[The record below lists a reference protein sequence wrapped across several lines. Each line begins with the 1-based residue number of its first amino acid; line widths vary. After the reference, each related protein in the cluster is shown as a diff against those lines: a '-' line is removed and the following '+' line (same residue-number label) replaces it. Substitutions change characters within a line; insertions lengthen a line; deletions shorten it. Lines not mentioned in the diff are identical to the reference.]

1 VALFLLAS
9 IPLIHSPAD
18 CGEILK
24 NRPKAWCAG
33 ISDQVTPGTTTVV
46 EGAPGTG
53 KTAALDDLAARWEG
67 HVVRARGSALEA
79 DLPFGIVAQ
88 LFEMADPEIV
98 PEEALGALRLTAQTA
113 DFASLHGVYRLA
125 ATLAGSSGLLIAV
138 DDAHWADAAS
148 LRWLA
153 YLALRVQR
161 LPIAVV
167 LTVGAGER
175 CDDPSYGEIMA
186 ACRRITL
193 GNLSVDA
200 IAALVSSALGEP
212 DPEFVASCATSTGG
226 NPLTVTRL
234 IEALVEDEVPPTAE
248 AAWRVAHRGAEIAGE
263 VVVARLR
270 RRPAAVVAAAQ
281 CAAVLGPSPH
291 PGVLAELAGLSPVE
305 LAEALRTVELL
316 GVAGPA
322 VLDDMPAPARAAL
335 HLRAARSLRAHGASD
350 RVVADHLLETSPGL
364 EPWAGEVLDRAAQE
378 AVNQG
383 DTSGAARLLWRAL
396 REPVA
401 NPSRA
406 LRLLGVAELVGNLP
420 GATARLREAFQSE
433 DAESAVALSY
443 ALHAEGKPAE
453 LTAVLSGSSP
463 WAQAHLAVHGL
474 AWQEAV
480 PQEVPLDHPAGVL
493 HHVMVGDI
501 SADEAMTLVSTET
514 TMSALTSA
522 MILNLADSLDAALS
536 VLDDVD
542 RAQIPALRALTYV
555 MRANVQRRQGD
566 LVSARAELTLAG
578 DHLRQDGRWHAVSAW
593 HAALLAD
600 ILLEES
606 RPDEAATVIAEASTD
621 EARRVWSYGGL
632 LTIRGRMFTARGD
645 DHEALESFLAA
656 GRHCSSWPYRNPAAL
671 AWRSG
676 AALACAALG
685 DGERAR
691 RFADEEVALART
703 WGAPRAL
710 GMALRAA
717 GRVTA
722 GTAGRTLLEEAVRVL
737 RSSPAR
743 LELARALV
751 DLGVVVR
758 RQGDTAS
765 ARASL
770 REALDLAQKCGSS
783 AMAARA
789 YSELVATGAGPRR
802 MRQTGPTALTPT
814 EHQVAELAAR
824 GHTNEE
830 IATTLLMPADAV
842 EGVLSAT
849 CRKLGVSG
857 RLQLSEA
864 LDVD

>member
-1 VALFLLAS
+1 M
-9 IPLIHSPAD
+9 
-18 CGEILK
+18 ENRLK
-24 NRPKAWCAG
+24 VWCAG

-53 KTAALDDLAARWEG
+53 KTAALDDLAARWEASG
-67 HVVRARGSALEA
+67 RHVVRARASALEGE
-79 DLPFGIVAQ
+79 LPFGIVAQ
-88 LFEMADPEIV
+88 LFDMVDPALV
-98 PEEALGALRLTAQTA
+98 PAEALGALQLTTSTA
-113 DFASLHGVYRLA
+113 DFAVLHGVYRLA
-125 ATLAGSSGLLIAV
+125 ATLARSSGLLIAV

-161 LPIAVV
+161 LPISLVLAVG
-167 LTVGAGER
+167 TGER
-175 CDDPSYGEIMA
+175 CDDPSYGEIIA
-186 ACRRITL
+186 ACRRVTL
-193 GNLSVDA
+193 DNMSLDGVN
-200 IAALVSSALGEP
+200 ALVSSSLGP
-212 DPEFVASCATSTGG
+212 PAPEFVAACLNATGG

-234 IEALVEDEVPPTAE
+234 VKALAEDGVPPTAE
-248 AAWRVAHRGAEIAGE
+248 AAWRVAQRGAEVSGE
-263 VVVARLR
+263 LMAARLR
-270 RRPAAVVAAAQ
+270 RRPAAVVAAAH
-281 CAAVLGPSPH
+281 AMAVLGPSPH
-291 PGVLAELAGLSPVE
+291 PGVLAELSGLSPVE
-305 LAEALRTVELL
+305 LAEAMRTVELL

-335 HLRAARSLRAHGASD
+335 HLRAAQSLRTHGASD
-350 RVVADHLLETSPGL
+350 RVVAEHLLETSPGL

-378 AVNQG
+378 AVNRG

-420 GATARLREAFQSE
+420 GATARLREAFQSNE
-433 DAESAVALSY
+433 DDAESAVALSY

-453 LTAVLSGSSP
+453 LATVLSGSSA

-480 PQEVPLDHPAGVL
+480 PASVSLDSPAGVL
-493 HHVMVGDI
+493 HHVLVGDI
-501 SADEAMTLVSTET
+501 SADEAVPLVSTGT
-514 TMSALTSA
+514 MMSALASA
-522 MILNLADSLDAALS
+522 MVLNLADSLDSALT

-542 RAQIPALRALTYV
+542 RAQAPALRALTYV
-555 MRANVQRRQGD
+555 MRANVQRRKGD
-566 LVSARAELTLAG
+566 LASARADLTLAG
-578 DHLRQDGRWHAVSAW
+578 DHLRQDRRWHAISTW

-606 RPDEAATVIAEASTD
+606 RLDEAAALIAEASTE
-621 EARRVWSYGGL
+621 EARRVWPYGGL
-632 LTIRGRMFTARGD
+632 LTVRGRMQTARGD

-656 GRHCSSWPYRNPAAL
+656 GRHCEAWPYRNPAAL

-676 AALACAALG
+676 AALACAAMG

-691 RFADEEVALART
+691 TFAHEEVVLARA

-710 GMALRAA
+710 GMALRAE

-722 GTAGRTLLEEAVRVL
+722 GTPGRTLLEEAVRVL
-737 RSSPAR
+737 RGSPAR

-751 DLGVVVR
+751 DLGVVSR

-765 ARASL
+765 ARSCL
-770 REALDLAQKCGSS
+770 RDALDLSQKCGST

-814 EHQVAELAAR
+814 EHQVAALAAR
-824 GHTNEE
+824 GRSDEE
-830 IATTLLMPADAV
+830 IASTLLMPVATV
-842 EGVLSAT
+842 EGLLSGT
-849 CRKLGVSG
+849 YRKLGVSG
-857 RLQLSEA
+857 RSQLAEA

>member
-1 VALFLLAS
+1 M
-9 IPLIHSPAD
+9 
-18 CGEILK
+18 ENRLK
-24 NRPKAWCAG
+24 VWCAG

-53 KTAALDDLAARWEG
+53 KTAALDDLAARWEASG
-67 HVVRARGSALEA
+67 RHVVRARASALEGE
-79 DLPFGIVAQ
+79 LPFGIVAQ
-88 LFEMADPEIV
+88 LFDMVDPGLV
-98 PEEALGALRLTAQTA
+98 PSEALGALQLTTSTA
-113 DFASLHGVYRLA
+113 DFAVLHGVYRLA

-161 LPIAVV
+161 LPISLV
-167 LTVGAGER
+167 LAVGAGER
-175 CDDPSYGEIMA
+175 CDDPSYGEIIA
-186 ACRRITL
+186 ACRRVTL
-193 GNLSVDA
+193 DNMSLDD
-200 IAALVSSALGEP
+200 IAALISPAP
-212 DPEFVASCATSTGG
+212 APEFVAACLEATGG

-234 IEALVEDEVPPTAE
+234 VKALAEDGVPPTAE
-248 AAWRVAHRGAEIAGE
+248 AAWRVAQRGAEVSGE
-263 VVVARLR
+263 IMAARLR
-270 RRPAAVVAAAQ
+270 RRPAAVVAAAH
-281 CAAVLGPSPH
+281 AMAVLGPSPH
-291 PGVLAELAGLSPVE
+291 PGVLAELSRLSPVE
-305 LAEALRTVELL
+305 LAEAMRTVELL
-316 GVAGPA
+316 GVAGPT
-322 VLDDMPAPARAAL
+322 VLDDVPAPTRAAL
-335 HLRAARSLRAHGASD
+335 HLRAAQSLRTHGASD
-350 RVVADHLLETSPGL
+350 RVVAQHLLETSPGL

-383 DTSGAARLLWRAL
+383 DSSGAARLLWRAL

-420 GATARLREAFQSE
+420 GATARLREAFESDE
-433 DAESAVALSY
+433 DDAESAVALSY

-453 LTAVLSGSSP
+453 LTTVLSGSSA

-480 PQEVPLDHPAGVL
+480 PASVSLASPAGVL
-493 HHVMVGDI
+493 HRVMVGDI
-501 SADEAMTLVSTET
+501 SADEAVPLVSTET
-514 TMSALTSA
+514 MMSALASA
-522 MILNLADSLDAALS
+522 MVLNLADSLDSALT

-542 RAQIPALRALTYV
+542 RAQAPALRALTYV
-555 MRANVQRRQGD
+555 MRANVQRRKGD
-566 LVSARAELTLAG
+566 LASARADLTLAG
-578 DHLRQDGRWHAVSAW
+578 DHLRQDQRWHAISTW

-606 RPDEAATVIAEASTD
+606 RLDEAAALIAEASTD
-621 EARRVWSYGGL
+621 EARRVWPYGGL
-632 LTIRGRMFTARGD
+632 LTVRGRMQTARGD

-656 GRHCSSWPYRNPAAL
+656 GRHCEAWPYRNPAAL

-676 AALACAALG
+676 AALACAAMG

-691 RFADEEVALART
+691 KFANEEVVLARA

-710 GMALRAA
+710 GMALRAE

-722 GTAGRTLLEEAVRVL
+722 GTPGRTLLEEAVRVL
-737 RSSPAR
+737 RGSPAR

-751 DLGVVVR
+751 DLGVVSR
-758 RQGDTAS
+758 RQGDTAG
-765 ARASL
+765 ARACL
-770 REALDLAQKCGSS
+770 RDAVDLAQKCGST

-789 YSELVATGAGPRR
+789 HSELVATGAGPRR

-814 EHQVAELAAR
+814 EHQVAALAAR
-824 GHTNEE
+824 GRSNEE
-830 IATTLLMPADAV
+830 IASTLLMPAHAV
-842 EGVLSAT
+842 EGVLSRT
-849 CRKLGVSG
+849 YRKLGVSG
-857 RLQLSEA
+857 RLQLAEA

>member
-1 VALFLLAS
+1 M
-9 IPLIHSPAD
+9 
-18 CGEILK
+18 E
-24 NRPKAWCAG
+24 NRRKAWCAG

-53 KTAALDDLAARWEG
+53 KTAAADDLAARWEASG
-67 HVVRARGSALEA
+67 RRVVRARGSALEG

-88 LFEMADPEIV
+88 LFDMTDPDLV
-98 PEEALGALRLTAQTA
+98 PAEAIGALRLTAPAA
-113 DFASLHGVYRLA
+113 DFAVLHGVYRLA
-125 ATLAGSSGLLIAV
+125 AALAGTSGLLIAV

-153 YLALRVQR
+153 YLTLRIQR

-175 CDDPSYGEIMA
+175 CDDPSFGEIMA
-186 ACRRITL
+186 ACGRIAL
-193 GNLSVDA
+193 DNLSADA
-200 IAALVSSALGEP
+200 IAALISPAP
-212 DPEFVASCATSTGG
+212 APEFVAACLDATGG

-234 IEALVEDEVPPTAE
+234 VKALAEDGVPPTAE
-248 AAWRVAHRGAEIAGE
+248 AAWRVAQRGAEVAGE
-263 VVVARLR
+263 IMAARLR

-281 CAAVLGPSPH
+281 SLAVLGPSPH
-291 PGVLAELAGLSPVE
+291 PGVLAELTRLSPVE
-305 LAEALRTVELL
+305 LADAVRTVELL

-322 VLDDMPAPARAAL
+322 VLDDMPAPSRAAL
-335 HLRAARSLRAHGASD
+335 HLRAARSLRTHGASD
-350 RVVADHLLETSPGL
+350 RVVAEHLVETSPGL

-378 AVNQG
+378 AVNRG

-420 GATARLREAFQSE
+420 GASARLREAFESNK
-433 DAESAVALSY
+433 DDPESAVALSY
-443 ALHAEGKPAE
+443 ALHAEGNPAE
-453 LTAVLSGSSP
+453 LKTVLSGSP
-463 WAQAHLAVHGL
+463 RARAHLAVHGL

-480 PQEVPLDHPAGVL
+480 PSSVPLDTPAEVL

-501 SADEAMTLVSTET
+501 SAADAVLLVSAED
-514 TMSALTSA
+514 TMSALASA
-522 MILNLADSLDAALS
+522 MILNLADSLDPALAL
-536 VLDDVD
+536 LDDVD
-542 RAQIPALRALTYV
+542 RTQPPAVRALTYV
-555 MRANVQRRQGD
+555 MRANVQRRKGD
-566 LVSARAELTLAG
+566 LVAARADLALA
-578 DHLRQDGRWHAVSAW
+578 DDQLRQDRRWHTVSTW

-600 ILLEES
+600 ILLEEGH
-606 RPDEAATVIAEASTD
+606 PDEAASVITEAATE
-621 EARRVWSYGGL
+621 EARRTWTYASL
-632 LTIRGRMFTARGD
+632 LTTQGRMLTVRGA
-645 DHEALESFLAA
+645 DHEALEAFLAA
-656 GRHCSSWPYRNPAAL
+656 GRHCEGWPYRNPAPL

-676 AALACAALG
+676 AAQACAAIG

-691 RFADEEVALART
+691 ELALEEVALARV

-722 GTAGRTLLEEAVRVL
+722 GAAGRTLLEEAVRVL
-737 RSSPAR
+737 RGSPAR

-758 RQGDTAS
+758 RQADTS
-765 ARASL
+765 GARACL

-814 EHQVAELAAR
+814 EHQVAALAAR
-824 GHTNEE
+824 GRSNEE
-830 IATTLLMPADAV
+830 IAATLLMPADAV
-842 EGVLSAT
+842 EGVLSGT
-849 CRKLGVSG
+849 YRKLGVSG
-857 RLQLSEA
+857 RLGLSDA
-864 LDVD
+864 LDAR

>member
-1 VALFLLAS
+1 M
-9 IPLIHSPAD
+9 
-18 CGEILK
+18 ENRLK
-24 NRPKAWCAG
+24 VWCAG

-53 KTAALDDLAARWEG
+53 KTAVLDDLTARWEASG
-67 HVVRARGSALEA
+67 RQVVRARGSALEG

-88 LFEMADPEIV
+88 LFDLVDPALV
-98 PEEALGALRLTAQTA
+98 PSEALGALQLTAPAA
-113 DFASLHGVYRLA
+113 DFAVLHGVYRLA
-125 ATLAGSSGLLIAV
+125 ATLAGTSGLLIAV

-153 YLALRVQR
+153 YLALRLQR
-161 LPIAVV
+161 LPIALV

-186 ACRRITL
+186 TCRRVGLTTL
-193 GNLSVDA
+193 SADA
-200 IAALVSSALGEP
+200 IAPLISPAPA
-212 DPEFVASCATSTGG
+212 PEFVAACLEATGG
-226 NPLTVTRL
+226 NPLVVTRL
-234 IEALVEDEVPPTAE
+234 IAALAEDGVPPTAE
-248 AAWRVAHRGAEIAGE
+248 AAWRVAQRGAEVAGE
-263 VVVARLR
+263 VTAARLR
-270 RRPAAVVAAAQ
+270 RRPAAVVATAH
-281 CAAVLGPSPH
+281 CLAVLGPSPH
-291 PGVLAELAGLSPVE
+291 PGVLAELTGLGPIE
-305 LAEALRTVELL
+305 LAEAVRTVELL

-335 HLRAARSLRAHGASD
+335 HLRAAQSLRAHGAVD

-406 LRLLGVAELVGNLP
+406 LRMLGVAELVGNLP
-420 GATARLREAFQSE
+420 GATSRLREAFQSDVDDE
-433 DAESAVALSY
+433 ESAVALSY

-453 LTAVLSGSSP
+453 LTAVLSGGSP
-463 WAQAHLAVHGL
+463 WALAHLAVHGL

-480 PQEVPLDHPAGVL
+480 PSSVPLDTPAGVL

-501 SADEAMTLVSTET
+501 SVDEAVARVSAES

-522 MILNLADSLDAALS
+522 MILNLADELDSALT

-542 RAQIPALRALTYV
+542 RAQAPALRALTYV
-555 MRANVQRRQGD
+555 MRANVQRRKGD
-566 LVSARAELTLAG
+566 LVSARAELTLAT
-578 DHLRQDGRWHAVSAW
+578 DHLRQDRRWLAVSTW

-600 ILLEES
+600 ILLEEG
-606 RPDEAATVIAEASTD
+606 RTDEAAAVIADASTD
-621 EARRVWSYGGL
+621 EARQVWTYGGL
-632 LTIRGRMFTARGD
+632 LTIRGRMQTVRGD

-656 GRHCSSWPYRNPAAL
+656 GRHCEAWPYRNPAPL

-676 AALACAALG
+676 VALAYAALG

-691 RFADEEVALART
+691 RFADEEVSLART

-722 GTAGRTLLEEAVRVL
+722 GAAGRTLLEEAVRVL

-751 DLGVVVR
+751 DLGVVLR
-758 RQGDTAS
+758 RQADMSG
-765 ARASL
+765 ARTCL

-814 EHQVAELAAR
+814 EHQVAALAAR
-824 GHTNEE
+824 GRSDEE
-830 IATTLLMPADAV
+830 IAATLLMPVDVV
-842 EGVLSAT
+842 EGVLSGT
-849 CRKLGVSG
+849 YRKLGVSG
-857 RLQLSEA
+857 RSQLSEA
-864 LDVD
+864 LDGHTGSDPFGR

>member
-1 VALFLLAS
+1 M
-9 IPLIHSPAD
+9 
-18 CGEILK
+18 ENRLK
-24 NRPKAWCAG
+24 VWCAG

-53 KTAALDDLAARWEG
+53 KTAAVDDLAARWEASG
-67 HVVRARGSALEA
+67 RHVVRARGSALEA

-88 LFEMADPEIV
+88 LFDMIDPGLV
-98 PEEALGALRLTAQTA
+98 PSEALGALQLTAPTA
-113 DFASLHGVYRLA
+113 DFTVLHGVYRLA
-125 ATLAGSSGLLIAV
+125 SALAGSSGLLIAV

-153 YLALRVQR
+153 YLSLRVRR
-161 LPIAVV
+161 LPIAVL
-167 LTVGAGER
+167 LTVGVGER

-186 ACRRITL
+186 ACQRVTL
-193 GNLSVDA
+193 DNLSSDGV
-200 IAALVSSALGEP
+200 AALVSPALGP
-212 DPEFVASCATSTGG
+212 PAPEFVQACVESTGG

-234 IEALVEDEVPPTAE
+234 IKGLVEDGVPPTAE
-248 AAWRVAHRGAEIAGE
+248 AAWRVAQRGAEVAGE
-263 VVVARLR
+263 IMAARLR
-270 RRPAAVVAAAQ
+270 RRPASVVTAAH
-281 CAAVLGPSPH
+281 CMAVLGPSPH

-305 LAEALRTVELL
+305 LAEAMRTVELL

-335 HLRAARSLRAHGASD
+335 HLRAARSLRTHGASD
-350 RVVADHLLETSPGL
+350 RVVAEHLLETSPGL

-378 AVNQG
+378 AVNRG

-420 GATARLREAFQSE
+420 GASARLREAFQSNE
-433 DAESAVALSY
+433 DDVESAVALSY

-453 LTAVLSGSSP
+453 LTAVLSRGSA

-480 PQEVPLDHPAGVL
+480 PSSISLDTPAGVL

-501 SADEAMTLVSTET
+501 SAQDAVPLVSTST
-514 TMSALTSA
+514 TMSSLTSA
-522 MILNLADSLDAALS
+522 MILNLADSLDAALA

-542 RAQIPALRALTYV
+542 RAQAPALRALTYV
-555 MRANVQRRQGD
+555 MRANVQRRKGD
-566 LVSARAELTLAG
+566 LTSARADLTLAC
-578 DHLRQDGRWHAVSAW
+578 DHLRQDRRWHAISAW

-606 RPDEAATVIAEASTD
+606 RPDEAATVIAEASSD
-621 EARRVWSYGGL
+621 EARRLWTFGGL
-632 LTIRGRMFTARGD
+632 LTVRGRMFTARGD

-656 GRHCSSWPYRNPAAL
+656 GRHCAAWPYRNPAAL

-691 RFADEEVALART
+691 NFALEEVELARA

-751 DLGVVVR
+751 DLGVVLR
-758 RQGDTAS
+758 RQADTS
-765 ARASL
+765 GARACL
-770 REALDLAQKCGSS
+770 RDALDLAQKCGSS

-814 EHQVAELAAR
+814 EHQVAALAAR
-824 GHTNEE
+824 GRSNEE

-842 EGVLSAT
+842 EGVLSGVY
-849 CRKLGVSG
+849 RKLGVSG
-857 RLQLSEA
+857 RLQLAEA

>member
-1 VALFLLAS
+1 M
-9 IPLIHSPAD
+9 
-18 CGEILK
+18 E
-24 NRPKAWCAG
+24 NRLKAWCAG
-33 ISDQVTPGTTTVV
+33 ISDRVTPGTTTVV

-53 KTAALDDLAARWEG
+53 KTAVLDDLAARWEATG
-67 HVVRARGSALEA
+67 RHVVRARGSALEG

-88 LFEMADPEIV
+88 LFDLIDPDVV
-98 PEEALGALRLTAQTA
+98 PAEALGALRLTAPTA
-113 DFASLHGVYRLA
+113 GFAVLHGVYRLA
-125 ATLAGSSGLLIAV
+125 ATLAGASGLLIAV

-153 YLALRVQR
+153 YLTLRVQR

-175 CDDPSYGEIMA
+175 CDDPSYGEIMGG
-186 ACRRITL
+186 CGRVTL
-193 GNLSVDA
+193 EGLSADA
-200 IAALVSSALGEP
+200 VAALISPAP
-212 DPEFVASCATSTGG
+212 APEFVAACLDATGG
-226 NPLTVTRL
+226 NPLAVTRL
-234 IEALVEDEVPPTAE
+234 VSALAEDGVPPTAE
-248 AAWRVAHRGAEIAGE
+248 AAWRVAQRGAEVSGE
-263 VVVARLR
+263 IMAARLR

-281 CAAVLGPSPH
+281 ALAVLGPSPQH
-291 PGVLAELAGLSPVE
+291 GVLAELTGLSPVE
-305 LAEALRTVELL
+305 LAEAVRTVELL

-322 VLDDMPAPARAAL
+322 VLNDMPASSRAAL
-335 HLRAARSLRAHGASD
+335 HLRAARSLRTHGASD

-420 GATARLREAFQSE
+420 GASARLREAF
-433 DAESAVALSY
+433 ESSSDDPEAAVALSY

-453 LTAVLSGSSP
+453 MAAVLSGSP

-474 AWQEAV
+474 VWQEAV
-480 PQEVPLDHPAGVL
+480 PSSVSLDTPAGVL

-501 SADEAMTLVSTET
+501 SAAEAVPLVSAKG
-514 TMSALTSA
+514 TMSSLASA
-522 MILNLADSLDAALS
+522 MILNLADSPDAALAL
-536 VLDDVD
+536 LDDVD
-542 RAQIPALRALTYV
+542 RTQPAAVRALTYV
-555 MRANVQRRQGD
+555 MRANVQRRKGD
-566 LVSARAELTLAG
+566 LVSARADLELAG
-578 DHLRQDGRWHAVSAW
+578 DHLRQDRRWHAMSAW

-600 ILLEES
+600 ILLEEGHT
-606 RPDEAATVIAEASTD
+606 DEAASVIAEASTD
-621 EARRVWSYGGL
+621 EARRTWTYASL
-632 LTIRGRMFTARGD
+632 LTTQGRMLTVRGA

-656 GRHCSSWPYRNPAAL
+656 GRHCEGWPYRNPAPL

-691 RFADEEVALART
+691 ELALEEVALARQ

-758 RQGDTAS
+758 RQSDS
-765 ARASL
+765 SCARAYL
-770 REALDLAQKCGSS
+770 REAVDLAQKCGSS

-814 EHQVAELAAR
+814 EHQVAALAAR
-824 GHTNEE
+824 GRSNEE
-830 IATTLLMPADAV
+830 IAATLLMPADSV
-842 EGVLSAT
+842 EGVLSGT
-849 CRKLGVSG
+849 YRKLGVSG
-857 RLQLSEA
+857 RLQLADA
-864 LDVD
+864 LDFG

>member
-1 VALFLLAS
+1 L
-9 IPLIHSPAD
+9 
-18 CGEILK
+18 E
-24 NRPKAWCAG
+24 NRRNAWCAG

-53 KTAALDDLAARWEG
+53 KTAALDDLATRWETSG
-67 HVVRARGSALEA
+67 RHVVRARGSALEG

-88 LFEMADPEIV
+88 LFDSIDP
-98 PEEALGALRLTAQTA
+98 GQTA
-113 DFASLHGVYRLA
+113 DFAVLHGVYRLA
-125 ATLAGSSGLLIAV
+125 TSLAGTTGLLIVV

-161 LPIAVV
+161 LPIALV
-167 LTVGAGER
+167 LAVGAGER

-186 ACRRITL
+186 ACRRVVL
-193 GNLSVDA
+193 GNLTSEAVGGLVE
-200 IAALVSSALGEP
+200 AAFGGVPAAG
-212 DPEFVASCATSTGG
+212 FVAACLAATGG
-226 NPLTVTRL
+226 NPLMVTRL
-234 IEALVEDEVPPTAE
+234 VTALVEDGVPPVAE
-248 AAWRVAHRGAEIAGE
+248 AAWRVAQRGAEVAGE
-263 VVVARLR
+263 IVVARLR
-270 RRPAAVVAAAQ
+270 RRPASVVTAAH
-281 CAAVLGPSPH
+281 CLAVLGPSAP

-305 LAEALRTVELL
+305 LAEAVRTVELL

-322 VLDDMPAPARAAL
+322 VLEDMPAPARAAL

-420 GATARLREAFQSE
+420 GATARLREAYKSNE
-433 DAESAVALSY
+433 DDAESAVALSY
-443 ALHAEGKPAE
+443 ALHAEGKPLE
-453 LTAVLSGSSP
+453 LTSVLSGGSP
-463 WAQAHLAVHGL
+463 WAQAHLVVHGL

-480 PQEVPLDHPAGVL
+480 PSSVTLDTPAGVL
-493 HHVMVGDI
+493 HHTMVGDI
-501 SADEAMTLVSTET
+501 SAAEAVGLVSTDS
-514 TMSALTSA
+514 TMSSLASA
-522 MILNLADSLDAALS
+522 MTLNLADSLDAALA

-542 RAQIPALRALTYV
+542 RAQPPVVRGLTYV
-555 MRANVQRRQGD
+555 MRANVQRRKGD
-566 LVSARAELTLAG
+566 LVSARADLSLAG
-578 DHLRQDGRWHAVSAW
+578 DYLRQDRRWHAVSVW

-600 ILLEES
+600 ILLEEGH
-606 RPDEAATVIAEASTD
+606 PDEAAALIAEASTED
-621 EARRVWSYGGL
+621 ARRMWTFGGL
-632 LTIRGRMFTARGD
+632 LTIRGRLLTVRGD

-656 GRHCSSWPYRNPAAL
+656 GRHCAAWPYRNPAPL

-676 AALACAALG
+676 AALAYAATG

-691 RFADEEVALART
+691 ALADEEVALARV

-722 GTAGRTLLEEAVRVL
+722 GAAGRSLLEEAVRVL
-737 RSSPAR
+737 RTSPAR
-743 LELARALV
+743 LELGRALV

-758 RQGDTAS
+758 RQGDTAA
-765 ARASL
+765 ARACL
-770 REALDLAQKCGSS
+770 REAVDLAQKCGST

-789 YSELVATGAGPRR
+789 YSELVATGSGPRR

-814 EHQVAELAAR
+814 EHQVAALAALGR
-824 GHTNEE
+824 SDEE
-830 IATTLLMPADAV
+830 IATTLLMPAEAV
-842 EGVLSAT
+842 EGVLSGT
-849 CRKLGVSG
+849 YRKLGVSG
-857 RLQLSEA
+857 RLQLPDA
-864 LDVD
+864 LDSH

>member
-1 VALFLLAS
+1 M
-9 IPLIHSPAD
+9 
-18 CGEILK
+18 ENRLK
-24 NRPKAWCAG
+24 VWCAG

-53 KTAALDDLAARWEG
+53 KTAALDDLAARWEASG
-67 HVVRARGSALEA
+67 RHVVRARGSALEG

-88 LFEMADPEIV
+88 LFDMVDPGLV
-98 PEEALGALRLTAQTA
+98 PPEALGALQLTAPA
-113 DFASLHGVYRLA
+113 AGFAVLHGVYRLA
-125 ATLAGSSGLLIAV
+125 AALAGTAGLLIAV

-153 YLALRVQR
+153 YLALRLQR
-161 LPIAVV
+161 LPISLV
-167 LTVGAGER
+167 LTVGTGER
-175 CDDPSYGEIMA
+175 CDDPSYGEIIA
-186 ACRRITL
+186 ACHRITL
-193 GNLSVDA
+193 DNMSSDD
-200 IAALVSSALGEP
+200 IAALFSPAP
-212 DPEFVASCATSTGG
+212 APEFVAACLDATGG

-234 IEALVEDEVPPTAE
+234 VKALAEDGVPPTAE
-248 AAWRVAHRGAEIAGE
+248 AAWRVAQRGAEVSSE
-263 VVVARLR
+263 VMAARLR
-270 RRPAAVVAAAQ
+270 RRPAAVVAAAH
-281 CAAVLGPSPH
+281 AMAVLGPSPH
-291 PGVLAELAGLSPVE
+291 PDVLAELSRLSPVE
-305 LAEALRTVELL
+305 LAEAMRTVELL

-335 HLRAARSLRAHGASD
+335 HLRAARSLRTHGASD
-350 RVVADHLLETSPGL
+350 RVVAEHLLETSPGL

-378 AVNQG
+378 AVNRG

-420 GATARLREAFQSE
+420 GATARLREAFQSNE
-433 DAESAVALSY
+433 DDVESAVALSY
-443 ALHAEGKPAE
+443 ALHAEGNPGE
-453 LTAVLSGSSP
+453 LTAVLSGSAS
-463 WAQAHLAVHGL
+463 ARAHLAVHGL

-480 PQEVPLDHPAGVL
+480 PSSVALDTPAGVL

-501 SADEAMTLVSTET
+501 GADEAVALVSTET

-522 MILNLADSLDAALS
+522 MILNLADALDSALT

-542 RAQIPALRALTYV
+542 RAQAPALRALTYV
-555 MRANVQRRQGD
+555 MRANVQRRKGD
-566 LVSARAELTLAG
+566 LASARADLTLAG
-578 DHLRQDGRWHAVSAW
+578 DHLRQDRRWLAISTW

-606 RPDEAATVIAEASTD
+606 RLDESALVIAEASTD
-621 EARRVWSYGGL
+621 EARCVWSFGGL
-632 LTIRGRMFTARGD
+632 LTVRGRMLTARGD
-645 DHEALESFLAA
+645 DHEALEAFLAA
-656 GRHCSSWPYRNPAAL
+656 GRHCEGWPYRNPAAL

-676 AALACAALG
+676 AALACAAMG

-691 RFADEEVALART
+691 NFAHEEVELARA

-710 GMALRAA
+710 GMALRAE

-722 GTAGRTLLEEAVRVL
+722 GMPGRTLLEEAVRVL
-737 RSSPAR
+737 RNSPAR

-751 DLGVVVR
+751 DLGVVSR
-758 RQGDTAS
+758 RQGDTS
-765 ARASL
+765 GARACL
-770 REALDLAQKCGSS
+770 RDALDLAQKCGST

-814 EHQVAELAAR
+814 EHQVAALAAR
-824 GHTNEE
+824 GRSNEE
-830 IATTLLMPADAV
+830 IASTLLMPADAV
-842 EGVLSAT
+842 EGLLSGT
-849 CRKLGVSG
+849 YRKLGVSG

>member
-1 VALFLLAS
+1 L
-9 IPLIHSPAD
+9 
-18 CGEILK
+18 ENRLK
-24 NRPKAWCAG
+24 VWCAG

-53 KTAALDDLAARWEG
+53 KTAALDDLAARWEASG
-67 HVVRARGSALEA
+67 RHVVRARGSALES

-88 LFEMADPEIV
+88 LFDLIDPAVV
-98 PEEALGALRLTAQTA
+98 PAEAMGALQLTAPAA
-113 DFASLHGVYRLA
+113 DFAVLHGVYRLA
-125 ATLAGSSGLLIAV
+125 ATLAGTSGLLIAV
-138 DDAHWADAAS
+138 DDAHFADAAS

-153 YLALRVQR
+153 YLTLRVQR

-186 ACRRITL
+186 ACGRVVL
-193 GNLSVDA
+193 DNMSADA
-200 IAALVSSALGEP
+200 IAALFSPAP
-212 DPEFVASCATSTGG
+212 APEFVAACLEATGG

-234 IEALVEDEVPPTAE
+234 VKALAEDGVPPVAE
-248 AAWRVAHRGAEIAGE
+248 AAWRVAQRGAEVAGE
-263 VVVARLR
+263 IMAARLR
-270 RRPAAVVAAAQ
+270 RRPAAVVAVAHSL
-281 CAAVLGPSPH
+281 AVLGSSSH
-291 PGVLAELAGLSPVE
+291 PGVLAELTRLSPVE
-305 LAEALRTVELL
+305 LAEAVRTVEML

-322 VLDDMPAPARAAL
+322 VLDDMPAPSRAAL
-335 HLRAARSLRAHGASD
+335 HLRAARSLRTHGASD

-420 GATARLREAFQSE
+420 GASARLREAFESNP
-433 DAESAVALSY
+433 DDPESAVALSW
-443 ALHAEGKPAE
+443 ALHAEGKPLE
-453 LTAVLSGSSP
+453 LKAVLSGSA

-474 AWQEAV
+474 VWQESV
-480 PQEVPLDHPAGVL
+480 PSSVSLDTPAGVL

-501 SADEAMTLVSTET
+501 TAVDAVQLVSTEGT
-514 TMSALTSA
+514 VSSLASA
-522 MILNLADSLDAALS
+522 MTLNLADSLDEALA
-536 VLDDVD
+536 VLDEVD
-542 RAQIPALRALTYV
+542 RTQPPALRALTYV
-555 MRANVQRRQGD
+555 RRANVQRRKGD
-566 LVSARAELTLAG
+566 LASARAELTLAG
-578 DHLRQDGRWHAVSAW
+578 DHLRQDQRWHAVSTW

-600 ILLEES
+600 ILLEEG
-606 RPDEAATVIAEASTD
+606 RLDEAALVVTEASTD
-621 EARRVWSYGGL
+621 DARRVWSYGGL
-632 LTIRGRMFTARGD
+632 LTVRGRVLTARGD
-645 DHEALESFLAA
+645 DREALDAFLAA
-656 GRHCSSWPYRNPAAL
+656 GRHCASWPYRNPAAL

-676 AALACAALG
+676 AALASAAMG

-691 RFADEEVALART
+691 ELALEEVELARA

-722 GTAGRTLLEEAVRVL
+722 GAAGRTVLEEAVRVL

-758 RQGDTAS
+758 RQGDTSS
-765 ARASL
+765 ARACL
-770 REALDLAQKCGSS
+770 RDALDLAQKCGSS

-789 YSELVATGAGPRR
+789 YAELVATGTGPRR

-814 EHQVAELAAR
+814 EHRVAALAASGR
-824 GHTNEE
+824 SNGE
-830 IATTLLMPADAV
+830 IASTLLMPEDAV
-842 EGVLSAT
+842 EVVLSGT
-849 CRKLGVSG
+849 YRKLGVSG
-857 RLQLSEA
+857 RSGLA
-864 LDVD
+864 DVLDAR